1 MSAVLSHVRLA
12 RPRLA
17 VRGLFAALADLDRA
31 SRPRPL
37 AQLDDH
43 ILRDIGIGR
52 AEIDEELRRRLSDQP
67 SG

>member
-17 VRGLFAALADLDRA
+17 VRGLFAALADLDRRYRA
-31 SRPRPL
+31 RVQL

-52 AEIDEELRRRLSDQP
+52 GEIDAELRRRLF
-67 SG
+67 

>member
-1 MSAVLSHVRLA
+1 MSAVPSHVRLA

-17 VRGLFAALADLDRA
+17 VRGLFAALADLDRRYRA
-31 SRPRPL
+31 RVQL

-52 AEIDEELRRRLSDQP
+52 AEIDAELRRRLF
-67 SG
+67 

>member
-1 MSAVLSHVRLA
+1 MSATVLRNVRLA

-17 VRGLFAALADLDRA
+17 VRGLFAALADLDMRYRA
-31 SRPRPL
+31 RVQL

-52 AEIDEELRRRLSDQP
+52 AEIDAELRRRLF
-67 SG
+67 

>member
-17 VRGLFAALADLDRA
+17 VRGLFAALADLDARHRA
-31 SRPRPL
+31 RVQL

-52 AEIDEELRRRLSDQP
+52 GEIDAELRRRLF
-67 SG
+67 